1 MTISV
6 VLADDQELV
15 RAGFR
20 LILETEDDLEVV
32 GEAADGKEA
41 LAVTR
46 RRQPDVVLMD
56 IRMPKLDGLEA
67 TRRIG
72 QDPGIRSRVVILTT
86 FEQDEYVFE
95 ALRCGASGF
104 LLKNAPPE
112 ELVRAVRI
120 VAGGD
125 ALLAPSITRRMIEEY
140 SRRPPRPK
148 TDPRLEQLTERELD
162 VLRLLATGK
171 SNAELAAQLY
181 LGEGTIKTHVS
192 HLLAKLDLRDRLQAV
207 VFAYENG
214 LVERPQD

>member
-41 LAVTR
+41 LDVTR

-67 TRRIG
+67 THRIG

-86 FEQDEYVFE
+86 FEQDE
-95 ALRCGASGF
+95 
-104 LLKNAPPE
+104 
-112 ELVRAVRI
+112 VR
-120 VAGGD
+120 
-125 ALLAPSITRRMIEEY
+125 L
-140 SRRPPRPK
+140 
-148 TDPRLEQLTERELD
+148 
-162 VLRLLATGK
+162 
-171 SNAELAAQLY
+171 
-181 LGEGTIKTHVS
+181 
-192 HLLAKLDLRDRLQAV
+192 
-207 VFAYENG
+207 
-214 LVERPQD
+214 